1 MQGRQSRFPVDNAW
15 KTTDSDN
22 LPNLDYAVVVGAR
35 LQTAWDAVAAHIQL
49 QRSNDKERADQR
61 SAAVTGCPVIVGDLV
76 LVLEQALSPP
86 GRSSAT
92 FSLFSLCFTGSQRFQ
107 RKERVARF
115 SKFQIKRAR
124 SGNDK
129 EETARSENS
138 DFRLTRRQTT
148 TFSNAPLTCSCCPST
163 AAPR

>member
-61 SAAVTGCPVIVGDLV
+61 SAAVTGCPVIVGDLLLSLDCGTSLTSDRSTQLGSPSINRKRKKRAKCGDGRV
-76 LVLEQALSPP
+76 AGPSKVKSTLTPPALFRSPP
-86 GRSSAT
+86 REKKKKNSNG
-92 FSLFSLCFTGSQRFQ
+92 SLG
-107 RKERVARF
+107 
-115 SKFQIKRAR
+115 
-124 SGNDK
+124 D
-129 EETARSENS
+129 
-138 DFRLTRRQTT
+138 
-148 TFSNAPLTCSCCPST
+148 
-163 AAPR
+163 